1 MTDYIFDI
9 SQHCVRVDLN
19 EEISSFYFSLV
30 MTILMTS
37 NVQEENFY
45 HE

>member
-19 EEISSFYFSLV
+19 EEISSFNFSCGSCVSLPLNRS
-30 MTILMTS
+30 I
-37 NVQEENFY
+37 Y
-45 HE
+45 IA